1 MPHGPYYA
9 AGRYWGKVV
18 NQQLGESSTG
28 KPQIVITFQVLGR
41 VNAADPEGELLPCGE
56 NYERSVFRSITD
68 KTIDWIMR
76 DLEKLGFTGTSF
88 KQLDLGSPNAY
99 DLRGHELA
107 FSCQHGTNQEGK
119 PREEWSVSG
128 EGNSVVVKPLEPKAV
143 RDLDNLFGRQLKAM
157 AAAAKKVDAPSDTPA
172 DVPAETPLPTAKKA
186 SKKVMEHPFPDP
198 NAQPAD
204 AGADVP
210 LEPPE
215 RPLREEVTPPA
226 EGDIPF

>member
-1 MPHGPYYA
+1 MPRGPYYA

-28 KPQIVITFQVLGR
+28 KPQIVITFQVMGR

-68 KTIDWIMR
+68 KTIDWTMR
-76 DLEKLGFTGTSF
+76 DLATLGFTGTSF
-88 KQLDLGSPNAY
+88 KQIDLGSPNAC

-157 AAAAKKVDAPSDTPA
+157 AATMKAAAVATATEEPRATPPAKAIKKS
-172 DVPAETPLPTAKKA
+172 KA
-186 SKKVMEHPFPDP
+186 MEHPFPDT
-198 NAQPAD
+198 NAQEA
-204 AGADVP
+204 AA
-210 LEPPE
+210 EE
-215 RPLREEVTPPA
+215 RAPWDEDEATRPDGE
-226 EGDIPF
+226 F